1 MTPSRHAGMQRKAIG
16 SAVNDGWLIS
26 SASRQPRRPGNSASG
41 HTLTAGKR
49 RLVSD
54 PQKALS
60 YQRALAVF
68 TRIVDEPA
76 SVPGLLQNA
85 AAQVARITHIKH
97 VKILAIAPIGA
108 ISWSRPASAGS
119 PAWSAMSALAPTGFP
134 RPAALSKPARRSR
147 SRTSRTIRNS
157 ATPTCCASTA
167 LCQCSTCPIFV
178 DGTHWGVLEVDTVEK
193 TTFAEF
199 EVHSLAIFAN
209 ILGVSLAKDA
219 ARNAAAKAMSLI
231 SDSKSETE
239 IMLRELQHRMKNNLQ
254 VIVSFLAL
262 QGRES
267 ASEEARERIGR
278 VMDRVMAIGLAH
290 DQLSFKKGAST
301 VDMRDY
307 LKALCANI
315 DPRRPNL
322 TIDKEFESISIP
334 LDRAVPIGLIL
345 NELVTNSV
353 KYAFEEEGGGVINI
367 TFRLNETIG
376 EAELCVRDNGRG
388 MGQARSGSLGLRLV
402 ESLSRQLGG
411 RLTTPEVR
419 KGTKTVLTLPYS
431 V

>member
-1 MTPSRHAGMQRKAIG
+1 MQLKASIG
-16 SAVNDGWLIS
+16 SALNDGWLMS

-41 HTLTAGKR
+41 HTLRACTR
-49 RLVSD
+49 RLVFD

-97 VKILAIAPIGA
+97 VKILRYRPDRGDLLVEAGVGWKPGVVGHVSFGADRFSAPGRSIQTGAPVAVEDIANDPEFRYADVLREHSIV
-108 ISWSRPASAGS
+108 SV
-119 PAWSAMSALAPTGFP
+119 L
-134 RPAALSKPARRSR
+134 
-147 SRTSRTIRNS
+147 NV
-157 ATPTCCASTA
+157 
-167 LCQCSTCPIFV
+167 PIFV

-193 TTFAEF
+193 TTFTEF

-219 ARNAAAKAMSLI
+219 ARNAAAKAASLI

-239 IMLRELQHRMKNNLQ
+239 VMLRELQHRMKNNLQ

-290 DQLSFKKGAST
+290 DQLSFKKSASS

-315 DPRRPNL
+315 DPHRPNL
-322 TIDKEFESISIP
+322 TIDTEFESISIP

-353 KYAFEEEGGGVINI
+353 KHAFDEEGGVINVR
-367 TFRLNETIG
+367 FRVNEMIG

-388 MGQARSGSLGLRLV
+388 MRPTRSGSLGLRLV
-402 ESLSRQLGG
+402 EGLSRQLGG
-411 RLTTPEVR
+411 RLTTPEVP
-419 KGTKTVLTLPYS
+419 KGTKTVLTVPYS

>member
-1 MTPSRHAGMQRKAIG
+1 
-16 SAVNDGWLIS
+16 VF
-26 SASRQPRRPGNSASG
+26 
-41 HTLTAGKR
+41 
-49 RLVSD
+49 D
-54 PQKALS
+54 PQKALN
-60 YQRALAVF
+60 YQRALATF

-97 VKILAIAPIGA
+97 VKILRYRPDRGDLIIEAGVGWKPGVVGHVCFGADRFSAPGRSMQTGAPVAVEDIANDPEFRYADVLREHSI
-108 ISWSRPASAGS
+108 
-119 PAWSAMSALAPTGFP
+119 MSVL
-134 RPAALSKPARRSR
+134 
-147 SRTSRTIRNS
+147 NV
-157 ATPTCCASTA
+157 
-167 LCQCSTCPIFV
+167 PIFV

-219 ARNAAAKAMSLI
+219 AQIAAAKAASLI
-231 SDSKSETE
+231 NDTKSEAE

-290 DQLSFKKGAST
+290 DQLSFKKSASS
-301 VDMRDY
+301 VDMGDY

-322 TIDKEFESISIP
+322 TIDTEFEAVSIP

-345 NELVTNSV
+345 NELMTNSV
-353 KYAFEEEGGGVINI
+353 KYAFDEEGGVINV
-367 TFRLNETIG
+367 TFRVNETIG

-388 MGQARSGSLGLRLV
+388 KGPARVGSLGLRLV

-411 RLTTPEVR
+411 RLTTPEVP
-419 KGTKTVLTLPYS
+419 KGTTTVLTFPYS